1 MSPVLVELA
10 PNEVIEDVEIM
21 VTVTLHTNQGEID
34 EVFYSLEEA
43 EEYLDK
49 VEALK

>member
-10 PNEVIEDVEIM
+10 PNETIEDVDIM
-21 VTVTLHTNQGEID
+21 ITITIHTNQREID

-43 EEYLDK
+43 EDYLDQ